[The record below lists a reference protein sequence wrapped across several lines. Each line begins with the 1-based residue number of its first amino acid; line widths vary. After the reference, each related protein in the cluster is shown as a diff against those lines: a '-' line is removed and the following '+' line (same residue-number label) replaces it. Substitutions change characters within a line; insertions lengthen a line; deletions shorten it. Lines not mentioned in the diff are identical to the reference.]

1 MEGEGSLVKERA
13 NKQVEDECCRIEEK
27 NMLLSLE
34 KGKEEMLREE
44 LC

>member
-1 MEGEGSLVKERA
+1 MEGKGSLVKERA
-13 NKQVEDECCRIEEK
+13 NKQVAELKKK

-44 LC
+44 LNKPD

>member
-13 NKQVEDECCRIEEK
+13 NKQVEDECCRIKEK
-27 NMLLSLE
+27 KVLLSLE